1 MTTIRRRRVAT
12 WSATITLWLLVLS
25 GCNQEQESPGGDLST
40 KASRTD
46 ESGGGLHFRDGT
58 KESGLEFVAIC
69 GDSQKDYVLEVNGSG
84 VALLDFDLDGD
95 LDVFFVNGSR
105 LPKPYGSGPGSPPPS
120 DNRAAL
126 CSIRPPRSKF

>member
-1 MTTIRRRRVAT
+1 MTTIPRRRAAA

-25 GCNQEQESPGGDLST
+25 GCNQEQGSPGGGLST
-40 KASRTD
+40 KTSRTD
-46 ESGGGLHFRDGT
+46 ESGEGPRFRDRT
-58 KESGLEFVAIC
+58 KESGLEFIAIC

-95 LDVFFVNGSR
+95 LDVFLVNGAR

-120 DNRAAL
+120 DSLAAL
-126 CSIRPPRSKF
+126 WSIRPPRSKF